1 VNYRKTEESPRDN
14 PGYWLS
20 RKVTE
25 YSASHHLWKKGE
37 RIMVAVSGGADSVAL
52 LHILNGLSPI
62 LELELTVVHL
72 DHGLRG
78 QVSQDDARWVEDL
91 SLRLNIP
98 YIGGR
103 LDPASEEEECGRSS
117 EEAARIARYAFFREV
132 SDRTGITTIAL
143 AHHADDQA
151 ETVLMKLLRG
161 CSPAGL
167 GGMRVSRQDGTLRI
181 IRPLL
186 SARRWELREFLT
198 SSGESFRE
206 DLSNRDCRFLR
217 NRLRHELLPLMEKEY
232 NPKIKEGLI
241 HLAGMVRD
249 RDDYLRDRLGDTF
262 SRVVS
267 KTDEG
272 IKIDCKRF
280 NFLTDFEQ
288 GEVLRHVLWEAGVN
302 GPRRSYFKDLK
313 RSIVGPSGSCL
324 DIAGGVM
331 ALRVDD
337 NLIIN
342 NGLSACGTEPLAPL
356 ELSIPGE
363 MIIKEI
369 GAKITVRQYRRPQLI
384 ELNQTVNLKQYWK
397 NYPAGGELK
406 EYLDRDRVIEP
417 IMVRSRLPGDRY
429 RPLSMP
435 GSRKIKDILID
446 DKVSGSIRD
455 SIPVLADAE
464 GIIWLAGYR
473 PAHRCRVR
481 QNTENILEITLIPV

>member
-1 VNYRKTEESPRDN
+1 VNSRKTDESPRDN
-14 PGYWLS
+14 PGYRLS

-25 YSASHHLWKKGE
+25 FAAFHHLWKEGE

-52 LHILNGLSPI
+52 LHILHGLSPI
-62 LELELTVVHL
+62 LDLELTVVHL

-78 QVSQDDARWVEDL
+78 QVSQDDARWVEEL
-91 SLRLNIP
+91 TRRLNIP

-103 LDPASEEEECGRSS
+103 RDPASEVEEGGRSP

-167 GGMRVSRQDGTLRI
+167 GGMRVSRREGPLRI
-181 IRPLL
+181 VRPLL

-198 SSGESFRE
+198 SIGESFRE

-217 NRLRHELLPLMEKEY
+217 NRIRHELLPLMEKEY

-249 RDDYLRDRLGDTF
+249 RDDYLLDRLGDTF
-262 SRVVS
+262 SLVVS
-267 KTDEG
+267 KTDDG

-280 NFLTDFEQ
+280 STLPDFEQ
-288 GEVLRHVLWEAGVN
+288 GEVLRQVLWEAGVN
-302 GPRRSYFKDLK
+302 DPRRSYFKDIK
-313 RSIVGPSGSCL
+313 RSIAGPSGSCL
-324 DIAGGVM
+324 DLAGGVM
-331 ALRVDD
+331 AFRKDD

-342 NGLSACGTEPLAPL
+342 TGLSTNCIEPLTPL
-356 ELSIPGE
+356 ELPIPGE
-363 MIIKEI
+363 IIIESI
-369 GAKITVRQYRRPQLI
+369 GAKITVRQYCRPRLL
-384 ELNQTVNLKQYWK
+384 EFKQTVNLKQYWE
-397 NYPAGGELK
+397 NYPEGGDLK
-406 EYLDRDRVIEP
+406 EYLDGDQVIEP

-446 DKVSGSIRD
+446 DKVAASIRD
-455 SIPVLADAE
+455 SIPVLEDAE

-473 PAHRCRVR
+473 PAHRCRIR
-481 QNTENILEITLIPV
+481 KETRNILEISLIPV